1 MSRHVRHVLH
11 ALKYVHSFLHLRTF
25 LHKKTTSKKQSI
37 LIFSWEASLAKIQF
51 CMLPH
56 IAQPERNSEIIRAKH
71 FATAMFYF
79 EGTILFSLF
88 FRCKANLTVWK
99 FSLINWPK
107 GTKRNSE
114 LSCEMKLRKVL
125 AGQHCN
131 YRGAWIGCCDTRL
144 AEVQFMTYLIV
155 RLCLFYIQL
164 CSPSSLSVVT
174 IHFDVSRKS
183 TKKCTLLINLFS
195 LLCLLPFRWV
205 ENDHLHHFAFVT
217 NC

>member
-1 MSRHVRHVLH
+1 MQISTPWLNKNVAINNVEARAARAARIEV
-11 ALKYVHSFLHLRTF
+11 RTF
-25 LHKKTTSKKQSI
+25 LSALENVSPQKNNVKQSI
-37 LIFSWEASLAKIQF
+37 LIFTWEASLAKIQF

-56 IAQPERNSEIIRAKH
+56 IAQPERNSEIIRSKH
-71 FATAMFYF
+71 FATAKFYF

-107 GTKRNSE
+107 GTKRNSD

-131 YRGAWIGCCDTRL
+131 YRDASLGCCDTRL

-183 TKKCTLLINLFS
+183 TKN
-195 LLCLLPFRWV
+195 
-205 ENDHLHHFAFVT
+205 
-217 NC
+217 